1 LKAGWA
7 EPVVADI
14 GINSASIMDR
24 LWRSLER
31 GLSVLR
37 MALRQHYSTL
47 KSYLNVKNI
56 NEKSAMS
63 RLSFFMP
70 GAGLV
75 QIAYQ
80 SKDNIDSIDI

>member
-1 LKAGWA
+1 
-7 EPVVADI
+7 
-14 GINSASIMDR
+14 
-24 LWRSLER
+24 
-31 GLSVLR
+31 

-75 QIAYQ
+75 QIGYQ
-80 SKDNIDSIDI
+80 SMEITGSIDIDELKTRTG